1 MLLSEITRAYY
12 NITTPCERWTLQLT
26 KILQI
31 IKNKSMKKLG
41 TLLILLIVFL
51 VASFII
57 IQQKNNSSITI
68 LWPNGGE
75 TIEAGSTQII
85 NWGTKNIP
93 EGNKISISI
102 KRVLTADEVVEEQ
115 EFDPLLFVGLE
126 NTGTIE
132 WEVSESYP
140 EGDYIL
146 EINSYESL
154 PMTNPI
160 SDESD
165 AAFKITKS
173 NTVADDSWLTYKNEN
188 FSYQIDYP
196 HNLTLREF
204 SETGTGAGFIITD
217 QDPIDCLT
225 VSARTAVGPKAEL
238 TFDDY
243 VKEAAIQE
251 IQGVTEL
258 NSIETITT
266 NTGDSV
272 YKTTWN
278 YKMTGDNQDKNLAI
292 TYLEGPGIVGAE
304 NYKTIQLTLNDSRC
318 EDIYNQMLLTLSK

>member
-1 MLLSEITRAYY
+1 
-12 NITTPCERWTLQLT
+12 
-26 KILQI
+26 
-31 IKNKSMKKLG
+31 MKKLG

-57 IQQKNNSSITI
+57 IEQKNNSKVTV

-102 KRVLTADEVVEEQ
+102 RRVLATGEVVEGQ
-115 EFDPLLFVGLE
+115 EFDPLLFVNLE

-165 AAFKITKS
+165 TAFKITKS
-173 NTVADDSWLTYKNEN
+173 NSSAVADDSWSTYKNEN
-188 FSYQIDYP
+188 FSYQIKYP
-196 HNLTLREF
+196 TSLTLKEF
-204 SETGTGAGFIITD
+204 LKTGTGGSFIIND
-217 QDPIDCLT
+217 EDPIDCLT

-238 TFDDY
+238 AFDDY

-272 YKTTWN
+272 YKTTWS
-278 YKMTGDNQDKNLAI
+278 YKKPGDDQDKNLAI
-292 TYLEGPGIVGAE
+292 TYLEGPGSVGAE
-304 NYKTIQLTLNDSRC
+304 NYKTIQLILNDSRC
-318 EDIYNQMLLTLSK
+318 EDVYNQMLLTFGK